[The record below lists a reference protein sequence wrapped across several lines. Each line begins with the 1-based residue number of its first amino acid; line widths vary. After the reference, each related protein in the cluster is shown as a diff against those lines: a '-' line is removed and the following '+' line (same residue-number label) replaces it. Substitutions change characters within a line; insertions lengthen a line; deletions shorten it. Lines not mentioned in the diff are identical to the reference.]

1 MWLIVCTII
10 LALIYD
16 SRPPPRPHSHGRASK
31 QPRASVGG
39 GGTEE
44 NPLNTNLPVAAPPRH
59 SDPNDPTDPKPP
71 THRARHGACFSTRG
85 EHPKP
90 QRRCAE
96 AGVAPVD
103 RGAGAAAPAPHPS
116 SSPPSPQHKV
126 PDLSVGSARSPHRTP
141 PHPTTQRIPK
151 PPTTEL
157 AAAAAPPPR
166 GGSIPSRSVA
176 ARRKGVAPVDRGVPI
191 PPPPHPSSSPPS
203 PQTEGPRFD
212 PSIHAMPCMM
222 MHRPPQARRAAS
234 LSADLLGSASQLS
247 AAVHRQRRPR
257 DCRGEE

>member
-1 MWLIVCTII
+1 MEKSWHGAIVKNGFRRGEQRRGETETNQK
-10 LALIYD
+10 YGD
-16 SRPPPRPHSHGRASK
+16 GEHTKSK
-31 QPRASVGG
+31 AQLKQTYESSIHRRGG
-39 GGTEE
+39 G
-44 NPLNTNLPVAAPPRH
+44 
-59 SDPNDPTDPKPP
+59 S
-71 THRARHGACFSTRG
+71 
-85 EHPKP
+85 
-90 QRRCAE
+90 
-96 AGVAPVD
+96 
-103 RGAGAAAPAPHPS
+103 
-116 SSPPSPQHKV
+116 
-126 PDLSVGSARSPHRTP
+126 DLSVGSARSPHRTP